1 MKATFLFS
9 LLMTPSLP
17 LLAAQDIDTA
27 WLPQVREQS
36 RARAD
41 ESLLMMD
48 IARTTLKD
56 FHAEDL
62 LQAPI
67 TSQEMPAAVPGKLVA
82 VSDGGLVFDS
92 EQSQLI
98 YVRNVRV
105 NDASLRLRA
114 SEQLIIQ
121 LEKEATRDARKK
133 VPDSVRS
140 ESVSADTFVAPSAK
154 SRQAHPA
161 ADPQANNE
169 KAAQATGSHAA
180 LAAGTAGA
188 GARTEGKDE
197 ASSGGLTNAASST
210 SVAPLE
216 PVPEVTAPVAIV
228 DMETNRI
235 LLSTADSGGTIRIT
249 RGEDFFQVDTTEG
262 ERADVL
268 ADELGN
274 LYINGTSLHIIW
286 RDSEGQLAEL
296 RSPSARIYYH
306 AENRCLVLEGACDI
320 THPRGRVTCNDG
332 FCALLEE
339 GPPPATPR
347 TGFMSQ
353 FANMSFGGIRAA
365 TARGDVHLHGLAMD
379 EHPDSDVQAEFLS
392 YDGTTGACLL
402 TGPDCR
408 LRYGD
413 NQLHTTESIELLD
426 NGDIILLGDV
436 IDGSYARP
444 SQAVPDQE
452 VHGTF
457 AAQNKLTL
465 TAADGIA
472 RTEHGFTAKDSEAS
486 FSCTGPV
493 ELCLGKGESP
503 AAVPPR
509 EKAGMLNLAVMQYT
523 TVDRL
528 RARDRVQVLFHGNVP
543 GQEGLQSGSMSGDFL
558 DVDAVAATIR
568 VDALQGRPAILAFN
582 NNKITAQSPEASSQ
596 IELLPNGDIDVRG
609 SSINTTLQGEEGI
622 TKTFCRNNMHLD
634 RLKGILTTGRNA
646 HVHSP
651 SGIFT
656 SNGPL
661 TITLAPQPADE
672 AKAPLSPTHPQLTY
686 PFAGVSRIYTEEGG
700 TLRTTNASMQCT
712 GPVDIELDPTS
723 SHNDGKGSG
732 SIKRAT
738 ASGQVAILGKD
749 RQGRLLR
756 ATGDRMVLD
765 AGTGTKVIT
774 GSRVTLSNE
783 YNTHTASG
791 PGAAVRV
798 DRHNNARITGTRQVT
813 TATSIQKQV
822 ESNKHSNK

>member
-1 MKATFLFS
+1 MKATLLFS
-9 LLMTPSLP
+9 LLMTPALP

-27 WLPQVREQS
+27 WLPQAREQG

-41 ESLLMMD
+41 ETLLMMD

-56 FHAEDL
+56 FQAEDL

-67 TSQEMPAAVPGKLVA
+67 TSQDMPAAVPGKLVA

-98 YVRNVRV
+98 YIRNVRV
-105 NDASLRLRA
+105 NDARLRLRA

-121 LEKEATRDARKK
+121 LEKKATRDARKK
-133 VPDSVRS
+133 VPDGVRS

-154 SRQAHPA
+154 SGQTQPA
-161 ADPQANNE
+161 SEPPADTE
-169 KAAQATGSHAA
+169 KAAQATGSDAA
-180 LAAGTAGA
+180 PAAGATGAEDSAKVDATAGTGSA
-188 GARTEGKDE
+188 T
-197 ASSGGLTNAASST
+197 AAAPSST
-210 SVAPLE
+210 VTPLE

-249 RGEDFFQVDTTEG
+249 RGEDFFQVDTPEG

-306 AENRCLVLEGACDI
+306 AEKRCFVLEGACDI
-320 THPRGRVTCNDG
+320 THPRGSVTCNDG

-339 GPPPATPR
+339 GTPPTSPR

-365 TARGDVHLHGLAMD
+365 TARGDVRLHGQAMD

-413 NQLHTTESIELLD
+413 QHLHTTESIELLE
-426 NGDIILLGDV
+426 NGDIVLLGDV

-444 SQAVPDQE
+444 SQAAPDQE

-457 AAQNKLTL
+457 AAKNKLIL
-465 TAADGIA
+465 TASDGIA

-493 ELCLGKGESP
+493 ELYLAKGEKP

-509 EKAGMLNLAVMQYT
+509 EKVGMLNLAVMQYT
-523 TVDRL
+523 TVDRM
-528 RARDRVQVLFHGNVP
+528 RARDQVQVLFHGNVP
-543 GQEGLQSGSMSGDFL
+543 GQDGLQSGSMSGDFL
-558 DVDAVAATIR
+558 DVDTVAATIR
-568 VDALQGRPAILAFN
+568 VDAFQGRPAILAFG
-582 NNKITAQSPEASSQ
+582 NNKIKAQSPEASSQ

-622 TKTFCRNNMHLD
+622 TKTFCRDNMHLD
-634 RLKGILTTGRNA
+634 RLKGLLTTGRNA
-646 HVHSP
+646 DVHSP

-656 SNGPL
+656 ANGPL
-661 TITLAPQPADE
+661 TITLAPQPSDE
-672 AKAPLSPTHPQLTY
+672 AKAPLSPKHPQLSY

-712 GPVDIELDPTS
+712 GPVDIELDPTA
-723 SHNDGKGSG
+723 SHDDGKGAG

-749 RQGRLLR
+749 QQGRLLR

-765 AGTGTKVIT
+765 ASSGTKVIT

-798 DRHNNARITGTRQVT
+798 DRHNNARITGARQVT

-822 ESNKHSNK
+822 ESNKQSKK